1 MRQIYKLF
9 SANLRRLDVFFLR
22 IFHSLFFRS
31 TNKSNHI
38 PRLPEY
44 DEVEAEEVD
53 DVENEGNGENEDKL
67 EMLHYFYATMT
78 NVEIFILNLYRVKI
92 Y

>member
-1 MRQIYKLF
+1 MSNI
-9 SANLRRLDVFFLR
+9 LRKFAENRRFFLR

-31 TNKSNHI
+31 ANKSNHI

-53 DVENEGNGENEDKL
+53 DVEENGE
-67 EMLHYFYATMT
+67 A
-78 NVEIFILNLYRVKI
+78 
-92 Y
+92 